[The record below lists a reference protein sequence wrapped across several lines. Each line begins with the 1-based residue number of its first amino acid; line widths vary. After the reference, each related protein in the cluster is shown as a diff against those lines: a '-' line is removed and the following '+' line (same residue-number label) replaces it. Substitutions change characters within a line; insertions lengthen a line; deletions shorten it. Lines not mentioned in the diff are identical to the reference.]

1 MISELLALDRTTRGG
16 IQTRSA
22 RNARLILRS
31 YRMDIKFG
39 LLSGVEMIGVWSE
52 YDEAWWIPWTEVSEE
67 TIQGLQE
74 TIEDGEGVLMTKKAI
89 REAVTIMAQGG
100 YRID

>member
-1 MISELLALDRTTRGG
+1 MISGLDLDRTVRGG

-22 RNARLILRS
+22 RNARLILRD

-39 LLSGVEMIGVWSE
+39 LLSGVEIIGVWSE
-52 YDEAWWIPWTEVSEE
+52 YDEAWIPWTEVSEG